1 MPSGSVKLEVVRCL
15 FHVPLSEF
23 DIDEIRKITMIL
35 STQNIGV
42 GNTEIVL
49 SYIFWILTKLVND
62 RDSEAGRTFRSKF
75 CMSVINQALSILRKN
90 HQRQVDDE
98 VEEWE
103 KYTLS
108 LSILNFLKFVS
119 KDSKLRAQ
127 LSNRAEILSDVLA
140 ND

>member
-1 MPSGSVKLEVVRCL
+1 
-15 FHVPLSEF
+15 
-23 DIDEIRKITMIL
+23 
-35 STQNIGV
+35 
-42 GNTEIVL
+42 
-49 SYIFWILTKLVND
+49 
-62 RDSEAGRTFRSKF
+62 
-75 CMSVINQALSILRKN
+75 MSVINQALSILRKN

-98 VEEWE
+98 EEEWE

>member
-1 MPSGSVKLEVVRCL
+1 VKLEVVRCL

-35 STQNIGV
+35 GTQNIGV

-75 CMSVINQALSILRKN
+75 GMSVINQALSILRKN

-127 LSNRAEILSDVLA
+127 LSNCAEILSDVLA

>member
-1 MPSGSVKLEVVRCL
+1 MKLEVVKCL
-15 FHVPLSEF
+15 FHVPLCEF
-23 DIDEIRKITMIL
+23 DIDEIRKITTIL
-35 STQNIGV
+35 ATQNIGV

-75 CMSVINQALSILRKN
+75 GIAVINQALTILRKN

-98 VEEWE
+98 EEERE

-119 KDSKLRAQ
+119 KDSKLR
-127 LSNRAEILSDVLA
+127 V
-140 ND
+140 